1 MNFQNKGNKKNFT
14 IVEDNENF
22 RNTLTGLLKI
32 RPDVDRIIEFSSAEE
47 ALHSESL
54 LISGFLIVDYRLG
67 KGMDGI
73 SFLGEESVKSLQIPK
88 LILTGYNAESKI
100 FDALKHGA
108 TGYMFKED
116 IYSLGQILEIILS
129 GGAYISPTIAV
140 IVANF
145 FKSESN
151 LLEHQ
156 KTLTEREEEILREIA
171 SGYSPAEIA
180 ERLSLS
186 LTTIRTHIRN
196 IYKKLEVNNQIQ
208 LLKKAN
214 ESQY

>member
-73 SFLGEESVKSLQIPK
+73 SFLGEARVKNLQIPK

-100 FDALKHGA
+100 FD
-108 TGYMFKED
+108 F
-116 IYSLGQILEIILS
+116 
-129 GGAYISPTIAV
+129 
-140 IVANF
+140 
-145 FKSESN
+145 SEW
-151 LLEHQ
+151 
-156 KTLTEREEEILREIA
+156 
-171 SGYSPAEIA
+171 G
-180 ERLSLS
+180 
-186 LTTIRTHIRN
+186 
-196 IYKKLEVNNQIQ
+196 V
-208 LLKKAN
+208 
-214 ESQY
+214 